1 MAKSKIELEFGRAE
15 WMGAHTTIRLRNTT
29 YLYLKI
35 IVRAALF
42 VIVVIKPVK
51 RELA

>member
-1 MAKSKIELEFGRAE
+1 MAKSKIEYWNLEELSG
-15 WMGAHTTIRLRNTT
+15 WAHVLLWLRNTT